1 MAEAISAR
9 IIVFAI
15 DSALLEQQPEGISIK
30 NDSLYKYY
38 AGFVPCQVV
47 NSVLQNSFGN
57 GVKDLSEVFRTVLEV
72 CLPTF
77 AWDYSLG

>member
-15 DSALLEQQPEGISIK
+15 DGTLLEQRPEGMSIK

-38 AGFVPCQVV
+38 AGSVPC
-47 NSVLQNSFGN
+47 
-57 GVKDLSEVFRTVLEV
+57 
-72 CLPTF
+72 
-77 AWDYSLG
+77 